1 LTIAFTIDIIILIST
16 SRRIIME
23 KTKSRTKI
31 YNMTLMA
38 MMAAVMC
45 ILGPLSIPIGA
56 VPISFT
62 NLVIYFAVM
71 LIGTKYGTV
80 SYILY
85 MLIGIFG
92 LPVFSGYSGGMAKLM
107 GPTGGYIIGF
117 IFMALISGFFINI
130 SKGKKSV
137 VIIGM
142 IIGTII
148 AYAFGTAWF
157 VFITKCGIIY
167 ALAICVLPFILGDL
181 VKILIAV
188 FLGSYIKKQVIK
200 AGIL

>member
-1 LTIAFTIDIIILIST
+1 
-16 SRRIIME
+16 ME
-23 KTKSRTKI
+23 KIRNKTKI
-31 YNMTLMA
+31 YNMTLTA

-62 NLVIYFAVM
+62 NLAIYFAVM
-71 LIGTKYGTV
+71 LIGTRYGTI

-92 LPVFSGYSGGMAKLM
+92 LPVFSGYSGGMGKLA

-130 SKGKKSV
+130 SKGKKAII
-137 VIIGM
+137 IIGM
-142 IIGTII
+142 IIGTIV
-148 AYAFGTAWF
+148 AYIFGTAWF
-157 VFITKCGIIY
+157 VFAAKCGIIY
-167 ALAICVLPFILGDL
+167 ALTICVFPFIIGDL
-181 VKILIAV
+181 AKILIAV
-188 FLGSYIKKQVIK
+188 FVGDSIKKKIAK
-200 AGIL
+200 SGIL